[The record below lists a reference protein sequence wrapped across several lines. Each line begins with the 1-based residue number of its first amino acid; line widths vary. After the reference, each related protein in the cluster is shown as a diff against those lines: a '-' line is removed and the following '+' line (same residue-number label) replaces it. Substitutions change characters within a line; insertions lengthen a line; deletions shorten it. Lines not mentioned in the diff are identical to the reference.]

1 MKNVDH
7 IGIAVRSI
15 EEVLPF
21 YTETLSLKCL
31 GLEEVVSENVR
42 VAFID
47 AGNIRLELLEPMNE
61 TCAIAKFLETRGQ
74 GIHHIAFGVH
84 NIEERIQEL
93 KENGIRMI
101 QDVPKLGAHGAKV
114 AFMHPKSGHG
124 VLYELC
130 DKENSQK

>member
-7 IGIAVRSI
+7 IGIAVHSI

-21 YTETLSLKCL
+21 YTETLSFTCISI
-31 GLEEVVSENVR
+31 EEVASENIR

-47 AGNIRLELLEPMNE
+47 AGNVKLELLEPLNE
-61 TCAIAKFLETRGQ
+61 SSAVAKFIEKRGE
-74 GIHHIAFGVH
+74 GIHHVAFGVD
-84 NIEERIQEL
+84 NIKTRMKEL

-101 QDVPKLGAHGAKV
+101 QDNPKIGAHGAKV
-114 AFMHPKSGHG
+114 AFLHPKSGHG

-130 DKENSQK
+130 EKKSKD